1 MESSMNVSGSAPIAI
16 VQRYDNTD
24 AVLRMNQRIAAEVLQ
39 VSGDRVVLSV
49 NGVQLVARL
58 TSSDQAAQL
67 LERRTAQFIVRDLSQ
82 SLITLQLVPRGT
94 ESEQPASPLPPRLI
108 QVLLQQAGLPIN
120 AETVTIAKMLLASG
134 LSVEAELVQEIYAAL
149 QHIGKWT
156 EGDALAAALLKSAGL
171 PVTPATVD
179 LARLQL
185 PSLGEMIQNLHKQ
198 LESLLGGNL
207 SPELAAL
214 AKETQQLLSNIL
226 LQSDPDSGL
235 LQQRL
240 QLAIQTIGRSI
251 ERELADLIRQL
262 ESQDDRLS
270 KGLLGLVLLRR
281 ELAKGNQH
289 AALVA
294 EIDRFIDGLRLL
306 HFLNSQPDPTS
317 TQGQWLRLNL
327 PIAGLVYSRQAEGL
341 PQGYPQVELRIAYLP
356 DERPATIDANQTRF
370 VVRVA
375 LEDGSVAVDVSVA
388 QRKVG
393 VQVTASTQPL
403 LERAEQELP
412 SLQQGFEQLGYQIQS
427 MRCEVGEPFR
437 PSPITTDLWA
447 GMGEVQIGA

>member
-1 MESSMNVSGSAPIAI
+1 MNVTGPAPIAI

-49 NGVQLVARL
+49 NGVQMVAKL
-58 TSSDQAAQL
+58 TSSEQAAQL

-82 SLITLQLVPRGT
+82 SLITLQLVPRGA
-94 ESEQPASPLPPRLI
+94 EIEQPTAALPPRLI
-108 QVLLQQAGLPIN
+108 QSLLQQAGLPAN

-134 LSVEAELVQEIYAAL
+134 LSVEAELVQELYRAL

-179 LARLQL
+179 LSRLQL
-185 PSLGEMIQNLHKQ
+185 PSLGEMLQHLHEQ
-198 LESLLGGNL
+198 VQSLLNGKPT
-207 SPELAAL
+207 PELAAL
-214 AKETQQLLSNIL
+214 AKEAQQLLSTIL
-226 LQSDPDSGL
+226 LQAEPDPDL
-235 LQQRL
+235 LQQKL

-262 ESQDDRLS
+262 ASQEDRLS

-281 ELAKGNQH
+281 ELAKENH
-289 AALVA
+289 HPALVA

-306 HFLNSQPDPTS
+306 HFLNAQPDTTS

-327 PIAGLVYSRQAEGL
+327 PIAGLVYSRQTDASS
-341 PQGYPQVELRIAYLP
+341 QAYPQVELRIAYLP
-356 DERPATIDANQTRF
+356 DEQPPAIDAKQTRF

-393 VQVTASTQPL
+393 IQVTASTQPL
-403 LERAEQELP
+403 LERAEQQLP
-412 SLQQGFEQLGYQIQS
+412 SLQQGFEQLGYQIQTT
-427 MRCEVGEPFR
+427 RCELGEPFQGL
-437 PSPITTDLWA
+437 PAKTDLWE
-447 GMGEVQIGA
+447 GIGEVQIGA